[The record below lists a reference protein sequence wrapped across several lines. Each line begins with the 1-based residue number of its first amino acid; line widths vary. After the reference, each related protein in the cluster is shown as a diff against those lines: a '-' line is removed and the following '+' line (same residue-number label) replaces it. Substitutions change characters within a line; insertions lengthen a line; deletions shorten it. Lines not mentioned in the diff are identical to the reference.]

1 MPEPFRITQSGT
13 ELLLKNYG
21 VKRGE
26 QHLEIPQ
33 GECHGAE
40 TRDPDQGPQGLSL
53 AQPTCHHPTCRLI
66 RPPPPRSCRGRGGD
80 GSGHSIPK
88 PWPTGTDTRT
98 AELPASRDPAQ
109 LSVWPH
115 HRNLRKLPF
124 HRPQHIGHVKLQ
136 QTDRWP
142 MWGPV
147 TVPLLPPGLC
157 KCRLLAALLG

>member
-1 MPEPFRITQSGT
+1 MSTRTVPRTAHLPPSHMPAGQ
-13 ELLLKNYG
+13 
-21 VKRGE
+21 
-26 QHLEIPQ
+26 
-33 GECHGAE
+33 
-40 TRDPDQGPQGLSL
+40 
-53 AQPTCHHPTCRLI
+53 
-66 RPPPPRSCRGRGGD
+66 RPPPQEVAEARGGD

-124 HRPQHIGHVKLQ
+124 HRPQHIGHVKPQ

-157 KCRLLAALLG
+157 KCRLLAALLGQLAGPTPHWSWSTEAPGAAPFGAQESGLGSHLDSDNDWQF